1 MKSRLTTQDT
11 ARISLLAAL
20 ICVSGYLIIPLPFS
34 PVPATAQSLAI
45 MLTGSL
51 LSPFHALAALTLFIF
66 LGIIGLPVFAGGA
79 SGFGVVLGPTG
90 GYLAG
95 FLCGA
100 VTISLLKGKKPNLP
114 RIIFANAVGGI
125 LVVYL
130 MGLLR
135 LSQLTGMTLGNA
147 FMVGAAPFLVGD
159 VIKVFLAAGIAW
171 KIAPHLRR
179 QY

>member
-51 LSPFHALAALTLFIF
+51 LSPFHTFATLTLFIF

-79 SGFGVVLGPTG
+79 SGFGVLLGPTG

-95 FLCGA
+95 FLVGA
-100 VTISLLKGKKPNLP
+100 VTISFLKGKRTNLL
-114 RIIFANAVGGI
+114 RFVFANTVGGI

-147 FMVGAAPFLVGD
+147 FMVGAAPFLAGD
-159 VIKVFLAAGIAW
+159 VIKVLLAAVMTWRIT
-171 KIAPHLRR
+171 PHLRR

>member
-1 MKSRLTTQDT
+1 MKSHFTTRDT
-11 ARISLLAAL
+11 TRISLLAAL

-51 LSPFHALAALTLFIF
+51 LSPLHAFAALTLFVF
-66 LGIIGLPVFAGGA
+66 LGTIGLPVFAGGA
-79 SGFGVVLGPTG
+79 SGIGILFGPTG

-95 FLCGA
+95 FLFGA
-100 VTISLLKGKKPNLP
+100 VTISLLKGKKPELL
-114 RIIFANAVGGI
+114 RLGFANAVGGI

-130 MGLLR
+130 MGLFR

-171 KIAPHLRR
+171 KITPHLRR
-179 QY
+179 KN

>member
-20 ICVSGYLIIPLPFS
+20 VCVSGYLIIPLPFS

-51 LSPFHALAALTLFIF
+51 LSPFHAFVALTLFIF

-79 SGFGVVLGPTG
+79 SGIGVLFGPTG

-95 FLCGA
+95 FLIGA
-100 VTISLLKGKKPNLP
+100 VTISLLKGKKPNLF
-114 RIIFANAVGGI
+114 RFVIANAAGGI

-130 MGLLR
+130 MGLFR

-147 FMVGAAPFLVGD
+147 FVVGAAPFLMGD
-159 VIKVFLAAGIAW
+159 VIKVLLAAVITW
-171 KIAPHLRR
+171 KITPHLRR